1 MINNDIDRNVGRNDF
16 TDSVKSYY
24 QELKRYSPI
33 PQKIER
39 ELLIKA
45 KNGDIKA
52 RNQIIT
58 ANLRFVFD
66 IAKKYRGNGVDI
78 ADLISEGNTGIIRAI
93 EKFDLSQ
100 NVKFYTYA
108 SWWIRQRMIAAI
120 DERMFENKN
129 ETNFDD
135 EFPAENQNI
144 ENISKQDDDCDD
156 CFYYEEKDVG
166 DFDDYSFE
174 SKEECDQK
182 RFVVNKL
189 LSGLDERER
198 IIVMKYFGIDDNG
211 DGKSLE
217 EISSDLNIST
227 EGVRQI
233 KIKAINK
240 MRAEVFTISQA
251 EFLFK

>member
-1 MINNDIDRNVGRNDF
+1 MINNDIDRNVGYNDF

-108 SWWIRQRMIAAI
+108 AWWIRQRMISAI
-120 DERMFENKN
+120 DEKMFENKN
-129 ETNFDD
+129 EVNFDD
-135 EFPAENQNI
+135 DFPAENQNI
-144 ENISKQDDDCDD
+144 ENVSHQDDEDN
-156 CFYYEEKDVG
+156 FYYEEKDVA
-166 DFDDYSFE
+166 DFDE
-174 SKEECDQK
+174 LRLENKEESEQK
-182 RFVVNKL
+182 RFVVKKL
-189 LSGLDERER
+189 LSRLDDRER
-198 IIVMKYFGIDDNG
+198 VIVMKYFGIDDNG

-217 EISSDLNIST
+217 EISSDLNMST

-240 MRAEVFTISQA
+240 MRAEVFAISQA
-251 EFLFK
+251 DFLF